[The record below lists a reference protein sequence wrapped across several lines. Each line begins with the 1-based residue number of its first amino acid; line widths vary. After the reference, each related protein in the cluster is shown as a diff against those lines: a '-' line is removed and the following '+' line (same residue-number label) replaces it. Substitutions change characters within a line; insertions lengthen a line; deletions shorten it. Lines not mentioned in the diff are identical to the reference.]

1 MAYADYAFYKDVY
14 LGNVATEEE
23 FPRIAERASE
33 IIDILTYNRITNELM
48 SSDETLANKI
58 KKANCALAE
67 QIHYEET
74 AISNNSNGNISSIK
88 AGEETI
94 TYKQSNSSSYLEQKE
109 QYMSALTNI
118 SKYLIGTNLLYLGF
132 RR

>member
-14 LGNVATEEE
+14 LGNVATEDE

-33 IIDILTYNRITNELM
+33 IIDVLTYNRITDELM

-74 AISNNSNGNISSIK
+74 ATSNNSNGNISSIK

-118 SKYLIGTNLLYLGF
+118 SKYLIGTNLLY
-132 RR
+132 

>member
-33 IIDILTYNRITNELM
+33 IIDVLTYNRITNELM
-48 SSDETLANKI
+48 NSDETLANKI

-94 TYKQSNSSSYLEQKE
+94 TYTQSNSSSYLEQKE
-109 QYMSALTNI
+109 RYMSALTNI
-118 SKYLIGTNLLYLGF
+118 SKYLIGTNL
-132 RR
+132 

>member
-1 MAYADYAFYKDVY
+1 MAYADYAFYRDVY

-33 IIDILTYNRITNELM
+33 IIDVLTYNRITNELI

-67 QIHYEET
+67 QIHYEEYAT
-74 AISNNSNGNISSIK
+74 SNNSNGNISSIK

-94 TYKQSNSSSYLEQKE
+94 TYNKTNSSSYLEQKE

-118 SKYLIGTNLLYLGF
+118 SKYLVGTNLLNLGF